1 MTIASIPNPD
11 LVVSPVENSP
21 HWNLTNHRRQGFQN
35 LHTIARYVTSLRSPR
50 VLPFR
55 KDIDWTIGDR
65 PDVTRFRS
73 LPHFSAF
80 VVARGD
86 RILYETYAPD
96 FGPDRP
102 QSIMSITKLAVN
114 IMLGRCVAEGV
125 LDINGKVKDYLPE
138 IGTGYGEA
146 TIRAVADMNIA
157 NHYSDDD
164 DPKAITTW
172 NSLEAAVGLRLP
184 PENGKNLSYRSML
197 CGITG
202 DDLVNRIDGPDYK
215 SASSDV
221 LGWVVERV
229 SKRSVRD
236 WLIEIVEG
244 AGLAGSFHIAC
255 DREGV
260 PLLGGGAC
268 LSPRDLARYG
278 LLFARRG
285 DGIDG
290 RRVADAAFIDE
301 TRSNPGPLWP
311 KPREGLYYS
320 RHTTTDG
327 TFVGHAGLGGQ
338 FLLANPDTGT
348 AVVYMAV
355 HENKDG
361 ESMDMYPT
369 LIRMMVEIAAAN

>member
-35 LHTIARYVTSLRSPR
+35 LHTVARYVTSLRSPR

-65 PDVTRFRS
+65 PDVARFRS
-73 LPHFSAF
+73 LPHFSGF

-86 RILYETYAPD
+86 RILYEAYAPD

-102 QSIMSITKLAVN
+102 QSVMSITKMIVN
-114 IMLGRCVAEGV
+114 IMLGRCVAAGA
-125 LDINGKVKDYLPE
+125 LDLDRRVKDYLPE

-157 NHYSDDD
+157 NDYSDDD
-164 DPKAITTW
+164 DPNAATTW
-172 NSLEAAVGLRLP
+172 NTLEVAVGLRLA
-184 PENGKNLSYRSML
+184 PEDWKGSTYRSML

-229 SKRSVRD
+229 SKRSLRD

-244 AGLAGSFHIAC
+244 AGLEGSFHIAC
-255 DREGV
+255 DREGT

-268 LSPRDLARYG
+268 LSARDLARYA

-285 DGIDG
+285 EGIDG

-301 TRSNPGPLWP
+301 TRHKPGPLWP

-327 TFVGHAGLGGQ
+327 TFVGHAGHGGQ
-338 FLLANPDTGT
+338 FLVANPDTGT

-361 ESMDMYPT
+361 DSLDLFPA
-369 LIRMMVEIAAAN
+369 LIHMMAEIAAAN

>member
-11 LVVSPVENSP
+11 LVVSPIENSP
-21 HWNLTNHRRQGFQN
+21 HWSLTNHRRHGFQN
-35 LHTIARYVTSLRSPR
+35 VHTMGRYTTSLRSSR

-65 PDVTRFRS
+65 ADVARFRS
-73 LPHFSAF
+73 AAHFSGL

-86 RILYETYAPD
+86 RILYEAYAPD

-102 QSIMSITKLAVN
+102 QLVCSITKMNLN
-114 IMLGRCVAEGV
+114 IMLGRCVADGI
-125 LDINGKVKDYLPE
+125 LDLERRVKDYLPE

-146 TIRAVADMNIA
+146 TVRAVADMNIA
-157 NHYSDDD
+157 NDYSDDGAT
-164 DPKAITTW
+164 AI
-172 NSLEAAVGLRLP
+172 SLEAAAGWRLS
-184 PENGKNLSYRSML
+184 PEDGTELTIRPIL

-202 DDLVNRIDGPDYK
+202 DDLVNRIGGPDYK

-229 SKRSVRD
+229 SKRPVRD

-244 AGLAGSFHIAC
+244 AGFEGSFHIAC
-255 DREGV
+255 DREGI
-260 PLLGGGAC
+260 PGLGGFAS
-268 LSPRDLARYG
+268 LSARDLARYA

-285 DGIDG
+285 EGIDG
-290 RRVADAAFIDE
+290 RRVADAGFIDE
-301 TRSNPGPLWP
+301 TRRNPGPLWP

-327 TFVGHAGLGGQ
+327 TFVGHAGYGGQ
-338 FLLANPDTGT
+338 FVVANPDTGT
-348 AVVYMAV
+348 AVVYMGV

-361 ESMDMYPT
+361 DRMDMYPA
-369 LIRMMVEIAAAN
+369 LIRMMAEIAAEN